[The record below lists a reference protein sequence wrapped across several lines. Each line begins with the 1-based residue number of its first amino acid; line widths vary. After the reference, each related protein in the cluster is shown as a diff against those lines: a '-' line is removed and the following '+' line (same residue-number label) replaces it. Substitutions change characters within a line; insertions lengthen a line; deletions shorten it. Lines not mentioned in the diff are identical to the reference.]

1 MNPGRELDALIAEK
15 VMGLVKQQCP
25 GGDFMEFAG
34 GGGWRCST
42 CGFEGAWGE
51 EGMEHEKLIPHFST
65 DIKAAY
71 EMQDTLKAKS
81 YYFRTHSNKNGWYVG
96 IYKTGKRGLLSW
108 AEASTIPHAICL
120 ASLKAVGVEVNPK

>member
-15 VMGLVKQQCP
+15 VMGLKPRFMLYSRITEGLLSCEQYEDLSEITGVIDNNPDCYSKQTP
-25 GGDFMEFAG
+25 YP
-34 GGGWRCST
+34 SY
-42 CGFEGAWGE
+42 
-51 EGMEHEKLIPHFST
+51 ST

-71 EMQDTLKAKS
+71 EMQDTLIAKS

-120 ASLKAVGVEVNPK
+120 AALKSLGVEV